1 MSQQLDGMF
10 YQAIEDQD
18 WDETAEVMENKLLWP
33 WKTSEISLVLFLS
46 ISCWNQC
53 DH

>member
-18 WDETAEVMENKLLWP
+18 WDETAEVMENKLLP

-46 ISCWNQC
+46 ITC
-53 DH
+53 